1 MPGSQFFYGVKPILL
16 RRSFRTAP
24 ALPKFIGEC
33 GDVLLFGFVRDYLGA
48 MLGPGLLVLLL

>member
-33 GDVLLFGFVRDYLGA
+33 GDVPLFVVRDYLGA
-48 MLGPGLLVLLL
+48 LPGPGLLMLLL